1 MSLEFCSSFNK
12 AYTRDLVVLVLPTNC
27 QFVVI
32 RSSVLANVIRPIV
45 LVLSTS
51 HILWPRAAM
60 RWPLSTSSPNKDDRD
75 VKPLV
80 SWSDNLNATDWS
92 HYTEPRTV
100 IPSVLLTLATL
111 ATIRVYKRYL
121 RRIPDT
127 KHIKPDLFRRRSLF
141 GTVTSVGDGDNFR
154 LFHTPGGRLGGWGW
168 LPNRTVPTK
177 RGDLVAKTVRTS
189 P

>member
-1 MSLEFCSSFNK
+1 
-12 AYTRDLVVLVLPTNC
+12 
-27 QFVVI
+27 
-32 RSSVLANVIRPIV
+32 
-45 LVLSTS
+45 
-51 HILWPRAAM
+51 M
-60 RWPLSTSSPNKDDRD
+60 RWPWSTSSPHKDDRD

-154 LFHTPGGRLGGWGW
+154 LFHTPGGRFGGWGW
-168 LPNRTVPTK
+168 LPRRMVPTK
-177 RGDLVAKTVRTS
+177 RGDLVAKTVCTFPWLLLERSPTLVIDPYPHSRHRCSRTCPLRPPGPAIRRRS
-189 P
+189 PRLADFVRSPPPCQGVYL